1 MIVGRSNFRLWLRN
15 IGFGYAETAV
25 GGLIYVFL
33 TPFLIDRLGTE
44 AFAVWLISNAITFY
58 LGFLDLGFG
67 EAQVRFHAR
76 YAALDKTQLIKRL
89 IATTSI
95 SLVLA
100 GVVAVVIGLTI
111 AFGVPTSWLELSS
124 TLETDFRIVLAI
136 LAVNCLIAFPAST
149 LENVYEGAQRFDLLH
164 LRGIGLRIVELLL
177 LVVLVSQGHGVVVLA
192 AVDLATTCL
201 GVLIDLCLVNRLV
214 PGLLK
219 VPMHFDVRLWRR
231 IRPFAMWASID
242 EILAEGSE
250 NLDEILIGLLLPLAL
265 LTPYAVCLAVAG
277 LVPLAVRPIVDTFFP
292 LATDLHARKRDADI
306 GRLLFAGSKLALLIA
321 TPLAIF
327 LAAFGAPVLHLWIPD
342 ISSEASDG
350 LVILVV
356 INCLF
361 SAYLWTST
369 IILMAVNRMRLVVLL
384 TVIELVLEVALIVAL
399 APKFGLIGVAV
410 AGLCAN
416 VAVGAAIELPIV
428 ARMVN
433 YPIGSFLAVTLG
445 RSVMACA
452 PALIVA
458 LALRQVME
466 APSWPFLAGA
476 ALGVAALG
484 LAGFWFIGTTSA
496 EREQLLEAWR
506 ALRGEGALPESISPG
521 STASR
526 S

>member
-1 MIVGRSNFRLWLRN
+1 MIVGRGKFQLWLRN

-25 GGLIYVFL
+25 GGLTYIVL

-67 EAQVRFHAR
+67 EAQVRLHAR
-76 YAALDKTQLIKRL
+76 YAAFDKTPLIKRL

-100 GVVAVVIGLTI
+100 GVVATVIGLTI

-124 TLETDFRIVLAI
+124 ELETDFRLVLGILAI
-136 LAVNCLIAFPAST
+136 NCLIAFPAST
-149 LENVYEGAQRFDLLH
+149 LENVYEGAQRYDLLH
-164 LRGIGLRIVELLL
+164 LRGIGLRIVELVLL
-177 LVVLVSQGHGVVVLA
+177 LVLVSQGHGVVVLA

-201 GVLIDLCLVNRLV
+201 GVLIDLYLVNRLV

-219 VPMHFDVRLWRR
+219 VPMPFDARMWRR
-231 IRPFAMWASID
+231 IRPFALWASID

-250 NLDEILIGLLLPLAL
+250 NLDEILIGILLPLAL
-265 LTPYAVCLAVAG
+265 LTPYAVGLAVAG
-277 LVPLAVRPIVDTFFP
+277 LVLLAVRPIVDTFFP
-292 LATDLHARKRDADI
+292 LAAGLHARKRDADI
-306 GRLLFAGSKLALLIA
+306 GRLLFAGSKLALVIA
-321 TPLAIF
+321 TPLAVF
-327 LAAFGAPVLHLWIPD
+327 LAMFGAPVLHLWIPD
-342 ISSEASDG
+342 VSAEASDA
-350 LVILVV
+350 LVVILV

-369 IILMAVNRMRLVVLL
+369 VILMAVNRMRLIVLL
-384 TVIELVLEVALIVAL
+384 TAVELVLEVVLIVAL
-399 APKFGLIGVAV
+399 APRFGLIGVAM

-416 VAVGAAIELPIV
+416 VGVGTLLELPIV
-428 ARMVN
+428 ARMLS
-433 YPIGSFLAVTLG
+433 YPIGSFLAATVG

-452 PALIVA
+452 LALVAA
-458 LALRQVME
+458 LALRHAMD

-476 ALGVAALG
+476 AFAVAAFG

-496 EREQLLEAWR
+496 EREQLFEAWR
-506 ALRGEGALPESISPG
+506 ALRGTGSLPESPAAG
-521 STASR
+521 PTASR
-526 S
+526 P